1 MALPIYGYFM
11 KEALKDKSTGVSSE
25 ALSPPEGFDESIL
38 QCTKK
43 TKNSPGDDKRTDDL
57 GN

>member
-1 MALPIYGYFM
+1 M
-11 KEALKDKSTGVSSE
+11 KEALKDKSTGIVSE

-43 TKNSPGDDKRTDDL
+43 SKNNTPDEKRTDDL